1 MSLNNRQIRH
11 LRGLSHKLHPVVIIG
26 DKGLGE
32 NVLSEI
38 ETALEHHELI
48 KVRIRA
54 DREERREMAEKI
66 ASQFNA
72 ETVHSI
78 GQVVCYYRPN
88 PKKPV
93 VELPA

>member
-11 LRGLSHKLHPVVIIG
+11 LRGLSHNLHPVVIIG

-32 NVLSEI
+32 NVLNEI
-38 ETALEHHELI
+38 ETALDHHELI
-48 KVRIRA
+48 KVKIRA
-54 DREERREMAEKI
+54 ERDERRAMGEQI
-66 ASQFNA
+66 ATQFNA
-72 ETVHSI
+72 EIVHSI